1 MKIGLNEKDS
11 KIIKQNK
18 TYTLIDNSKLERL
31 VVSKTILHPKR
42 IPTVIIMLVR
52 RRCITL

>member
-18 TYTLIDNSKLERL
+18 TYTLIDNSKLERFGLKEILNQIVIQTSL
-31 VVSKTILHPKR
+31 VLLFI
-42 IPTVIIMLVR
+42 
-52 RRCITL
+52 